1 MFFCISKELFKNL
14 GVICLRNILEILPA
28 ICNISYSCFA
38 FLWFPQFMYFSF
50 LSHNLE
56 ATPISWDIVIINTKN
71 EKRKKNAQQR
81 PNVDFSVYNIHY
93 LALYEN
99 HFLTPI
105 LDEVSQMPVVPLK
118 VQLASLFL
126 FLMEPR
132 QDGEAQWPDVTW
144 FGLGELDSAVV
155 VLNEKFCLPLSRKCS
170 W

>member
-1 MFFCISKELFKNL
+1 M
-14 GVICLRNILEILPA
+14 
-28 ICNISYSCFA
+28 
-38 FLWFPQFMYFSF
+38 
-50 LSHNLE
+50 
-56 ATPISWDIVIINTKN
+56 
-71 EKRKKNAQQR
+71 
-81 PNVDFSVYNIHY
+81 DFSVYNIHY